1 MNGSTAAFG
10 PEILAPLTVD
20 GLGLRR
26 GERVLV
32 DRLSFAVEP
41 GAALLLRG
49 ANGVGKSTLLL
60 ALAGIVRPETG
71 TIAGN
76 EAIRLQYLG
85 YQHGLK
91 ARLTVSENLAFWRAV
106 HGATGLE
113 PDAALSE
120 VGLDGLGA
128 LETGF
133 LSSGQVR
140 RLSLARLLV
149 SRRLVWLLD
158 EPGAA
163 LDAAGEVLL
172 GRLVD
177 GHLAQGGLA
186 VIATHH
192 DLLLRAGAPVST
204 LMLGDVR

>member
-1 MNGSTAAFG
+1 MTSPTGAFG
-10 PEILAPLTVD
+10 PEPLTQLSVD
-20 GLGLRR
+20 GLTVRR

-32 DRLSFAVEP
+32 AELSFSVAC

-60 ALAGIVRPETG
+60 ALAGIVRPDAGRMTG
-71 TIAGN
+71 N
-76 EAIRLQYLG
+76 DPVRLHHLG

-91 ARLTVSENLAFWRAV
+91 ARLTAIENLDFWRTM
-106 HGATGLE
+106 HGAIGVPPAEALE
-113 PDAALSE
+113 I
-120 VGLDGLGA
+120 VGLDGLEG

-149 SRRLVWLLD
+149 SRRPVWLLD

-177 GHLAQGGLA
+177 AHLAQGGLA

-192 DLLLRAGAPVST
+192 DLMLSGAAPVAT
-204 LMLGDVR
+204 LMLGGGT